1 MNWLPVRQQE
11 DEDSKHSQHSK
22 EKGRSIKKRP
32 EGKVRRQ
39 MKAEKKAKETN
50 DPKKS
55 KRMDEIQQLQPIVRG
70 KMVLSETRDV

>member
-1 MNWLPVRQQE
+1 
-11 DEDSKHSQHSK
+11 
-22 EKGRSIKKRP
+22 
-32 EGKVRRQ
+32 